1 MSRSHAKFGGII
13 VAILGLTAS
22 PLSSQIDNRVNQGNA
37 ATAGRALDSNPASGS
52 SRFNLTRPGTFD
64 AGVRSNAIITGNVT
78 GLDYFHGSSPLLNNN
93 QFRETLPS
101 SDLSGFRAQS
111 VGLSDV
117 LNNRTRSGGFYF
129 DRSQTVTDAG
139 YVRAGLNQPG
149 SSFVQTPNTPPP
161 QNFTTDNSSAYLL
174 QRLPDP
180 SDRRVSI
187 PRPDFQAGMKQTQIG
202 GVAVN
207 KSAAIDLSPYQSAV
221 GSSIFGT
228 PTPPVRPALTGGLV
242 SDRIDETDNLRD
254 LASRALADDP
264 SLRRVDSSASS
275 LVQPVD
281 ESVGGTSTEGRTSAD
296 AVAKA
301 QASISPET
309 PSAPFSFPLERP
321 ADLGQD
327 RFADLYN
334 AVGVAGSLGIM
345 NLGFDVDEQPI
356 GEIAEP
362 ETAEAGNVRIPG
374 SLMRDSGA
382 GLKQLSETAKW
393 ASEVIDEPLRTFAGR
408 YKNKLND
415 YMLAGEDELHRGQY
429 YSAARYFELA
439 NSIDPMNPLPL
450 LARGHALAAAG
461 DYRSAVRYITLG
473 IERFP
478 QIAAFR
484 IDLPALLGRPDV
496 FDIRRADLEDKL
508 AVGENRELRFLL
520 GYLELYSGLPD
531 EGIQNLRIAAKA
543 SPPESIIGMFVDL
556 ILGLRELPPIGK

>member
-1 MSRSHAKFGGII
+1 VKFGGII
-13 VAILGLTAS
+13 VAVVGLISS
-22 PLSSQIDNRVNQGNA
+22 PVSSQIDNRVNQGNA
-37 ATAGRALDSNPASGS
+37 ATAGRALDSNPSSGG

-64 AGVRSNAIITGNVT
+64 AGARANAIITGNVT
-78 GLDYFHGSSPLLNNN
+78 GLNYFHGASPLINNN
-93 QFRETLPS
+93 QFRDSLPS
-101 SDLSGFRAQS
+101 GELGGFRAQS
-111 VGLSDV
+111 VGLDDV
-117 LNNRTRSGGFYF
+117 LSNRTRSGGFYF

-139 YVRAGLNQPG
+139 YVRSGLNQPG
-149 SSFVQTPNTPPP
+149 SSFVPTPNTPPP
-161 QNFTTDNSSAYLL
+161 QNFTTDNTSAYLL

-187 PRPDFQAGMKQTQIG
+187 PRPDLQPGMKQTQAVG
-202 GVAVN
+202 SLVN
-207 KSAAIDLSPYQSAV
+207 KPTAIDLSPYQSAV

-242 SDRIDETDNLRD
+242 SDRVDQTDNLKD

-264 SLRRVDSSASS
+264 SLRRVDSSANSAI
-275 LVQPVD
+275 LFGD
-281 ESVGGTSTEGRTSAD
+281 ESIEGAAIEGLRPAD
-296 AVAKA
+296 A
-301 QASISPET
+301 ISLSQDPIAPET
-309 PSAPFSFPLERP
+309 PSAPLTFPLERP

-334 AVGVAGSLGIM
+334 AVGVAGSLGIT
-345 NLGFDVDEQPI
+345 NLAFDVDEQPI
-356 GEIAEP
+356 GEIAEV
-362 ETAEAGNVRIPG
+362 ETGDVGKTRIPG

-408 YKNKLND
+408 FKNKLND
-415 YMLAGEDELHRGQY
+415 YMLSGEEELHRGQY

-439 NSIDPMNPLPL
+439 SSIDPMNPLPL

-461 DYRSAVRYITLG
+461 DYRSSVRYITMG

-556 ILGLRELPPIGK
+556 IMGLRELPPIGK

>member
-1 MSRSHAKFGGII
+1 MSRSHVKFGGII
-13 VAILGLTAS
+13 VAILGLTTS

-64 AGVRSNAIITGNVT
+64 AGARSNAIITGNVT
-78 GLDYFHGSSPLLNNN
+78 GLNYFHGGSPLINNN
-93 QFRETLPS
+93 QFRESLPS
-101 SDLSGFRAQS
+101 GELGGFRAQS
-111 VGLSDV
+111 VGLDDV

-139 YVRAGLNQPG
+139 YIRSGLNQPG
-149 SSFVQTPNTPPP
+149 SSFLPSPNTPPP

-174 QRLPDP
+174 QRLPNP

-187 PRPDFQAGMKQTQIG
+187 PRPKLEPGMKQTQTVG
-202 GVAVN
+202 SLDN
-207 KSAAIDLSPYQSAV
+207 KSTAIDLTPYQSAV

-242 SDRIDETDNLRD
+242 SDRVDQTDNLKD

-264 SLRRVDSSASS
+264 SLRRVDSSANSAV
-275 LVQPVD
+275 LFGD
-281 ESVGGTSTEGRTSAD
+281 ESIEGAAD
-296 AVAKA
+296 ERLTPAAA
-301 QASISPET
+301 TTLSQEPLAPET
-309 PSAPFSFPLERP
+309 PSAPLTFPLERP

-334 AVGVAGSLGIM
+334 AVGVAGSLGIT
-345 NLGFDVDEQPI
+345 NLAFEAEEQAI
-356 GEIAEP
+356 GEIAET
-362 ETAEAGNVRIPG
+362 ETAEVGKVRIPG
-374 SLMRDSGA
+374 SLMRDTGT
-382 GLKQLSETAKW
+382 GLKELSETAKW
-393 ASEVIDEPLRTFAGR
+393 ASDVIDEPLRTFAGK

-415 YMLAGEDELHRGQY
+415 YMLAGEEELHRGQY

-450 LARGHALAAAG
+450 LSRGHALAAAG

-543 SPPESIIGMFVDL
+543 SPPDSIIGMFVDL

>member
-1 MSRSHAKFGGII
+1 M
-13 VAILGLTAS
+13 
-22 PLSSQIDNRVNQGNA
+22 
-37 ATAGRALDSNPASGS
+37 
-52 SRFNLTRPGTFD
+52 
-64 AGVRSNAIITGNVT
+64 
-78 GLDYFHGSSPLLNNN
+78 
-93 QFRETLPS
+93 
-101 SDLSGFRAQS
+101 
-111 VGLSDV
+111 
-117 LNNRTRSGGFYF
+117 
-129 DRSQTVTDAG
+129 TDAG
-139 YVRAGLNQPG
+139 FVRAGLNQPG
-149 SSFVQTPNTPPP
+149 SSFIPTPNTPPP
-161 QNFTTDNSSAYLL
+161 QNFATDNSSAYLL

-187 PRPDFQAGMKQTQIG
+187 PRPDIKAGMKQTQLVG
-202 GVAVN
+202 NAVN
-207 KSAAIDLSPYQSAV
+207 KPTAIDLSPYQSAV

-242 SDRIDETDNLRD
+242 SDRELETDNLKE

-275 LVQPVD
+275 LVQSADGSVS
-281 ESVGGTSTEGRTSAD
+281 ESSSEALTSANALVRSTE
-296 AVAKA
+296 
-301 QASISPET
+301 SIAPEM
-309 PSAPFSFPLERP
+309 PSAPLTFPLERP

-334 AVGVAGSLGIM
+334 AVGVAGSLGIT
-345 NLGFDVDEQPI
+345 NLAFEVDEQSI
-356 GEIAEP
+356 GEIAEA
-362 ETAEAGNVRIPG
+362 ETVAVEKPRIPG

-393 ASEVIDEPLRTFAGR
+393 ASDVIDEPLRTFAGR
-408 YKNKLND
+408 YKSKLND
-415 YMLAGEDELHRGQY
+415 YMLAGEEELHRGQY

-556 ILGLRELPPIGK
+556 IMGLRELPPIGK